1 MGKYEKDS
9 KDLLAAIG
17 GKKKYFCGY
26 PLCYSDALCAK

>member
-17 GKKKYFCGY
+17 GKKIFLRLPTVLLGC
-26 PLCYSDALCAK
+26 ALC